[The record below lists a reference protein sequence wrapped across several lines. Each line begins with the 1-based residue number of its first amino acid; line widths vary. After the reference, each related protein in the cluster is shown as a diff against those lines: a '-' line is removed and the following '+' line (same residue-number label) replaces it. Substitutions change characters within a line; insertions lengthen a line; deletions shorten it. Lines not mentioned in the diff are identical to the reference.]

1 MRPIS
6 LSVLVIL
13 LFACSPEQ
21 GEPRSQSP
29 SSEKSGSA
37 QQMPSTVVA
46 TPKKVDVSGYYLLAG
61 DIPLWCSD
69 IDVMELSNVEPVP
82 DSSAA
87 VGFHLRV
94 VPLWGVIAL
103 KADSGQPRTDF
114 RLVNV
119 RLDGARL
126 IFASREVDSISYD
139 FAGQFLRLGDF
150 VEDWR
155 PNEIILKGHFRKLKA
170 GTVLGEADVAFI
182 YSPGD

>member
-6 LSVLVIL
+6 LPVLVIL

-21 GEPRSQSP
+21 GEPGSQSS
-29 SSEKSGSA
+29 SSEKSASA
-37 QQMPSTVVA
+37 QQMPGTVEA
-46 TPKKVDVSGYYLLAG
+46 PRKSVDVSGYYLLAG

-69 IDVMELSNVEPVP
+69 IDVVELSNVETVP

-87 VGFHLRV
+87 VGFHLRA

-103 KADSGQPRTDF
+103 KADSGQLRTDF

-119 RLDGARL
+119 RLEEARL
-126 IFASREVDSISYD
+126 TFGTREVNSISYD

-155 PNEIILKGHFRKLKA
+155 PNEIILRGHFRKLKA